1 MNFKERFNVNF
12 LEELRFEDARAL
24 SWMKKRVKKLQKDP
38 NFNSQ
43 NHWAK
48 ALFEEDFR
56 KKALPNVSIKEVNS
70 IVGLGVFAQETL
82 RALTY
87 VGHYAGI
94 VRKRKRKED
103 KTNNYVFRYL
113 ETRFRVP
120 YVIDAKENGNIC
132 RFLNHSTNPNLLSR
146 SMVIDGIYYIIFF
159 TKRACQKG
167 EQLTY
172 DYGPFYWRSRPNPL
186 NQ

>member
-1 MNFKERFNVNF
+1 
-12 LEELRFEDARAL
+12 
-24 SWMKKRVKKLQKDP
+24 
-38 NFNSQ
+38 
-43 NHWAK
+43 
-48 ALFEEDFR
+48 
-56 KKALPNVSIKEVNS
+56 
-70 IVGLGVFAQETL
+70 
-82 RALTY
+82 

-159 TKRACQKG
+159 TKRACQKA